1 MESKEK
7 LIFTMKSGPIVEL
20 TLQKLFVIKEI
31 LPVASLWKKKKNEEI
46 LHDTGETERA
56 L

>member
-7 LIFTMKSGPIVEL
+7 LIFTMKSGPVVEL
-20 TLQKLFVIKEI
+20 TPQKALCHQGNTVSG
-31 LPVASLWKKKKNEEI
+31 LTLSKKKI
-46 LHDTGETERA
+46 LHDAGETERA

>member
-20 TLQKLFVIKEI
+20 TLQKLYVIKEI
-31 LPVASLWKKKKNEEI
+31 LSAAFVQI
-46 LHDTGETERA
+46 LHDKGETERA